1 MYSLIDSSEKII
13 KYLNI
18 IHKNYRRKVTAE
30 IGCGEFKDFTVQQ
43 ISVMME
49 VGIEPGITL
58 NELSKKVKL
67 ANSTVSG
74 IVDRLE
80 KKNAIVKIRPENNKR
95 VLSITLSEE
104 MEKKMKEVKEI
115 KNRYTVQILSRFEE
129 KEIEEILNSLEKL
142 AIEIEK
148 D

>member
-1 MYSLIDSSEKII
+1 MHSLIDSSEKII

-49 VGIEPGITL
+49 VGMSNTELTL
-58 NELSKKVKL
+58 PSGKKVKL
-67 ANSTVSG
+67 AHSTVSG

-129 KEIEEILNSLEKL
+129 KEIDEILNSLEKL